1 MIDTLLQ
8 VRSNRNNS
16 DCFNLG
22 TGFKTIQS
30 DGISQIVVNQ
40 STIREIKK
48 TQNGSLIIGFSAVN
62 IYDGKPIKP
71 FDIPKLP
78 NLASPA
84 VIKLKTTGEIDNSFF
99 NYGFTS
105 LTGTSDQS
113 VTSIEETTDGKY
125 IIGGNFNSYS
135 GISYNNIIKLN
146 SDGTIDNTFNI
157 GTGFDDIVSDIEL
170 QSDGKIIV
178 TGQFTSYSGVSKNRI
193 VRLNSNGTID
203 NTFNIGTGFSTG
215 TVYDSKIQSDGKIV
229 CVGTFSTYSGSTA
242 GRIIRLNTNGSID
255 TTFNSGQVGFSS
267 SAVMLSVELQSD
279 GKILVGGGGNITTYN
294 GVSYPNKVL
303 FRLNTNGSID
313 SSFMSNV
320 PNIGINGLGPGVS
333 NIAIQSNGKILSYS
347 SQNILSRLN
356 SDGTLDIIVNNNNN
370 VVTFIYFTESLLI
383 DGDKLYVPLN
393 FLNGEKSTGLFRL
406 NLSDLS
412 SDTCVIENNQYLDL
426 YDDVS
431 VNLNMSFS
439 EIQDITSKNSGYSQS
454 FRLPGTKDNNTFFN
468 YMFDVNADNL
478 TFNIQQSVPCT
489 LSYKG
494 ETVLD
499 GTLRLLKIYINNNSV
514 DYEVN
519 IQDEVGL
526 LINDISNKSLY
537 DLDYIDL
544 NHTYNSSN
552 VLSSW
557 NATYTG
563 GTTTGGL
570 KDGKILYGFSHNG
583 YIYDKSG
590 TTVTTGSN
598 ASPLLELSGLE
609 GTISYSG
616 TPMRTTGFKP
626 SIQIYDVTRRIFEQN
641 GYTLESDFFE
651 TEYFQ
656 RLYMPL
662 MFVADQ
668 YYISSSGATDGT
680 SQIVLS
686 QVRPPIGFDFSG
698 GTCGGSSYSL
708 IDVWCPLNQLVSNN
722 GPVYPSS
729 GWNLGSGTF
738 HAWSG
743 GNYVFDF
750 KARISI
756 PFGPQ
761 GAQGEIYL
769 CKNLDT
775 SVRYGSIPFALEGSF
790 NTQED
795 VQNTGI
801 SITLAPGDTIN
812 LVMRF
817 YIAPVG
823 CITGYELIQPDFQ
836 ITETS
841 VIVVDA
847 PNLIVGSTVD
857 VKEQFTPEYKQLDFL
872 KGLMTQFNLVFVKHP
887 FKTKTYIME
896 PFEDYVGQGKLL
908 DWTTLI
914 DRSKDITISPI
925 TNINGKA
932 INFLYQDE
940 ADAMNTFTKSINNN
954 RIFGTYNFI
963 PIDTKINDQPI
974 NITSFFSP
982 TPCDTLPFADILPQ
996 PFIVPHLYGAK
1007 ESTKEGVTNTQLL
1020 PMRLKPRIL
1029 HYYGLQPLSST
1040 WYYLNDSSGNTLTQT
1055 SYPLIHHQN
1064 RIPSISDLGTAI
1076 DLNFGNSASPQDN
1089 VVPTTT
1095 TNTGYALYY
1104 EDYVNDLLS
1113 TDARMLTAY
1122 FNLNVTD
1129 INNLEYKDLI
1139 FIKDAYY
1146 RVNKIENFSLI
1157 ESSVTK
1163 VELVKLLRVDINYDC
1178 TIDATVELYSGT
1190 PSGSCCVNPF
1200 TLQDLDGNVCD
1211 VRTNGTAS
1219 FYSGTTVSVNPI
1231 VSGTTA
1237 PIYYT
1242 WNAPTT
1248 ISGSTT
1254 GGTANLT
1261 PTLAP
1266 FTLGN
1271 ITNTNS
1277 TESYV
1282 RYSITGSTADGFCT
1296 DVFTFTLEVSEL
1308 PLLTSTTTPAGI
1320 TGGTTF
1326 NYTITSSNLSGGTI
1340 SWTRPAFG
1348 DNAASSGTTSSI
1360 SEVLINTGTTTLF
1373 GVYTVKLTPES
1384 GCFQTYTVTVPVY
1397 SSTYDPPTGDTYNYY
1412 LVYRVEYP
1420 YSVKW
1425 TLSSS
1430 VGDDSPAYHVTVPF
1444 DIGNM
1449 VDNDLKYYVQ
1459 YNIEPTQLVGCYI
1472 LEMTSTNTCSHPSVI
1487 PGDSIVNVSNVSIEN
1502 PNFVNTSGSIWQR
1515 IDGEDTYN
1523 LIIMPVF

>member
-8 VRSNRNNS
+8 VRSVDQNTN
-16 DCFNLG
+16 CFNIG
-22 TGFKTIQS
+22 TGFEAIGNNTGTILDEDKAYVYEVKLALNNS
-30 DGISQIVVNQ
+30 IFVG
-40 STIREIKK
+40 
-48 TQNGSLIIGFSAVN
+48 GGFN
-62 IYDGKPIKP
+62 LYNRKPILGTP
-71 FDIPKLP
+71 APVP
-78 NLASPA
+78 NS
-84 VIKLKTTGEIDNSFF
+84 ILKIRQDGSVDTSFF
-99 NYGFTS
+99 NYGFNS
-105 LTGTSDQS
+105 GIGLR
-113 VTSIEETTDGKY
+113 SIEE
-125 IIGGNFNSYS
+125 
-135 GISYNNIIKLN
+135 
-146 SDGTIDNTFNI
+146 
-157 GTGFDDIVSDIEL
+157 
-170 QSDGKIIV
+170 QSNGKIMC
-178 TGQFTSYSGVSKNRI
+178 GGDFT
-193 VRLNSNGTID
+193 
-203 NTFNIGTGFSTG
+203 
-215 TVYDSKIQSDGKIV
+215 
-229 CVGTFSTYSGSTA
+229 TYSGQTA
-242 GRIIRLNTNGSID
+242 GRIIRLNSTGTIDNTFNTGTGFNDGQVNDIEIQSDGKYIVCGTFGFFSATTVSRVVRLNTNGSLD
-255 TTFNSGQVGFSS
+255 TTFNAAPTSGFLYDTSI
-267 SAVMLSVELQSD
+267 QSD
-279 GKILVGGGGNITTYN
+279 GKILIAGQITLAPNPN
-294 GVSYPNKVL
+294 GIR
-303 FRLNTNGSID
+303 RLNTDGTTDTTFS
-313 SSFMSNV
+313 
-320 PNIGINGLGPGVS
+320 GVTNS
-333 NIAIQSNGKILSYS
+333 VVSTVEQQSDGKIMIGGGFSTVNGITR
-347 SQNILSRLN
+347 QRIARLN
-356 SDGTLDIIVNNNNN
+356 SNGTLDTTFTSPLSDGSYVRDISIQSDGKYIV
-370 VVTFIYFTESLLI
+370 VGSDLL
-383 DGDKLYVPLN
+383 GTSSSQGVL
-393 FLNGEKSTGLFRL
+393 RL
-406 NLSDLS
+406 NVNGTI
-412 SDTCVIENNQYLDL
+412 DTTFNTIGVENNLTTFNGAAEVSLVLPNGDILVGNFYTYNNIQVGGLVKLDTFGNLLNCVQSNNQYLDL

-499 GTLRLLKIYINNNSV
+499 GTLRLLKIYVSNNKV

-526 LINDISNKSLY
+526 LINDISNKSLF
-537 DLDYIDL
+537 DLDFTDL
-544 NHTYNSSN
+544 NHTYNATS
-552 VLSSW
+552 VESSW
-557 NATYTG
+557 TATYTG

-598 ASPLLELSGLE
+598 ASPLLELSGLP

-626 SIQIYDVTRRIFEQN
+626 SIQIYDLTRRIFEQN
-641 GYTLESDFFE
+641 GYTLESDFFQE
-651 TEYFQ
+651 EYFQ

-668 YYISSSGATDGT
+668 YYINSTGATDGT

-686 QVRPPIGFDFSG
+686 TPRSPIGFDFSG
-698 GTCGGSSYSL
+698 GTCGGSSFSL
-708 IDVWCPLNQLVSNN
+708 IDAWCPLNQLVSNN
-722 GPVYPSS
+722 GPIYPSS
-729 GWNLGSGTF
+729 GWNTGSGTF
-738 HAWSG
+738 NAWSG
-743 GNYVFDF
+743 GMYKFDF
-750 KARISI
+750 KARLSI
-756 PFGPQ
+756 PFGGNK
-761 GAQGEIYL
+761 GAQGEVYL

-775 SVRYGSIPFALEGSF
+775 SVRYGSVAYTLDSMIQ
-790 NTQED
+790 TQTD
-795 VQNTGI
+795 VQNTDI

-823 CITGYELIQPDFQ
+823 CITGDELIQPDFN

-841 VIVVDA
+841 VIVTDA

-857 VKEQFTPEYKQLDFL
+857 IKEQFTPEYKQLDFL

-896 PFEDYVGQGKLL
+896 PFDDYVGQGKLL

-914 DRSKDITISPI
+914 DKSKDITISPI

-963 PIDTKINDQPI
+963 PTDTKINDQPI

-1040 WYYLNDSSGNTLTQT
+1040 WYYLDDVSGNVETKTT
-1055 SYPLIHHQN
+1055 YPLIHHQN
-1064 RIPSISDLGTAI
+1064 RIPSITELGTAI

-1104 EDYVNDLLS
+1104 ENYVNDLLS

-1146 RVNKIENFSLI
+1146 RINKIENFSLI

-1190 PSGSCCVNPF
+1190 PSGSCCLNPF
-1200 TLQDLDGNVCD
+1200 TIVDGSKGLLCSLPTTDTLFVAIPVLNSLG
-1211 VRTNGTAS
+1211 RT
-1219 FYSGTTVSVNPI
+1219 
-1231 VSGTTA
+1231 
-1237 PIYYT
+1237 IYYT
-1242 WNAPTT
+1242 WDTPVNTT
-1248 ISGSTT
+1248 SAGAIS
-1254 GGTANLT
+1254 GGTANYT
-1261 PTLAP
+1261 PTTSP
-1266 FTLGN
+1266 FIISGLTNNLLDGSILPRIRYN
-1271 ITNTNS
+1271 ITGT
-1277 TESYV
+1277 TE
-1282 RYSITGSTADGFCT
+1282 DGFCT
-1296 DVFTFTLEVSEL
+1296 DTGWFDFSVAPIPV
-1308 PLLTSTTTPAGI
+1308 LTSTTTPAGI

-1326 NYTITSSNLSGGTI
+1326 SYTITTQLTGGTI
-1340 SWTRPAFG
+1340 NYNWSRAAFG
-1348 DNAASSGTTSSI
+1348 SNAASSGNTNSI
-1360 SEVLINTGTTTLF
+1360 SEVLVNTGTTTQYA
-1373 GVYTVKLTPES
+1373 VYTINMNVVSVCPS
-1384 GCFQTYTVTVPVY
+1384 PTYTVTVPVY
-1397 SSTYDPPTGDTYNYY
+1397 SSTTPIPTGDTYNYY
-1412 LVYRVEYP
+1412 LVYRVEFP

-1425 TLSSS
+1425 TLSQSAGS
-1430 VGDDSPAYHVTVPF
+1430 DDPSDWVTVPF
-1444 DIGNM
+1444 DIGTSSNQ
-1449 VDNDLKYYVQ
+1449 DILYYVQ
-1459 YNIEPTQLVGCYI
+1459 YNIEPSQLVTCYLQNNI
-1472 LEMTSTNTCSHPSVI
+1472 STNTCTYPSVI
-1487 PGDSIVNVSNVSIEN
+1487 PSDYITGLNNISIIDA
-1502 PNFVNTSGSIWQR
+1502 NFVNTGGSIWQR
-1515 IDGEDTYN
+1515 VYASDTYN
-1523 LIIMPVF
+1523 IIISPAF